1 MLSVLIRGRVNRLPL
16 LASQASDLS
25 MEGPLCHYVAGL
37 HGTRMLVGLGFIVGE
52 ELLTEIKDGKRAR
65 NAS

>member
-16 LASQASDLS
+16 LTSQASDLS
-25 MEGPLCHYVAGL
+25 TEGTLCRYVAGL

-52 ELLTEIKDGKRAR
+52 ELLTQIKDG
-65 NAS
+65 